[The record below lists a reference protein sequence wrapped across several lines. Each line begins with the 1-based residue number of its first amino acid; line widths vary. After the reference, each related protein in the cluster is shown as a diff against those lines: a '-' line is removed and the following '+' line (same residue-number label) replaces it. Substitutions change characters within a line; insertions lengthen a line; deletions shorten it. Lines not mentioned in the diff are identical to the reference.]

1 MEKYDDLIMPVAN
14 ELKKRLTNF
23 PLTIMC
29 VESLECLGYFYQY
42 LAHELKEIQLC
53 GEPIPQNRIFAQYHK
68 DYQNT
73 MKQLIVS
80 ELVKERSNLRLA
92 LVTVALGM
100 GLNATCM
107 QRIIHCKPSTTM
119 EKYMQE
125 IGRAGR
131 NGQEAEAIMFYNMSD
146 VSKSRKGFITAMREF
161 CLLEN
166 KYYRTE
172 LLNYFGFN
180 YMMYN
185 GDKRK
190 CCSYYKNTCS

>member
-1 MEKYDDLIMPVAN
+1 MPVAN

-68 DYQNT
+68 DYPNT

-100 GLNATCM
+100 GLNAPCM
-107 QRIIHCKPSTTM
+107 QRIIHCKPPTTM